1 MSQGFR
7 TTNWSLVLEAA
18 RKDTPQGREALARLC
33 ETYWYPLYAFIRRQG
48 YDVDEAR
55 DLTQGFFVRLL
66 EKNYLKD
73 VKPEAGRFR
82 SFLLTSLKHFL
93 ANEWDKDHAL
103 KRGGDTVPISL
114 DTGMAESRYRRE
126 PSDEL
131 TPEKLFERRWAM
143 MVLELVLARLNDELS
158 KAGKA
163 EQFDQL
169 GTYLTGDSPR
179 VPYKQAAESLGTS
192 EGAVKV
198 EVHRMRRRFGE
209 LLHEEIAQTV
219 TSPDHVK
226 GEIRHLLSG
235 IG

>member
-1 MSQGFR
+1 
-7 TTNWSLVLEAA
+7 
-18 RKDTPQGREALARLC
+18 
-33 ETYWYPLYAFIRRQG
+33 LYAFIRRQG

-93 ANEWDKDHAL
+93 ANEWDKDHAQ

-114 DTGMAESRYRRE
+114 DTGKAESRYRME

-131 TPEKLFERRWAM
+131 TPEKLFEKRWAM
-143 MVLELVLARLNDELS
+143 TVLELVLARLNAELS

-169 GTYLTGDSPR
+169 ATYLTGDSPR

-209 LLHEEIAQTV
+209 LLHEEIAHTV